1 MAHLS
6 IESSNPNFSYIIN
19 KNPINPA
26 FSKEIRQG
34 NAIGWFPPGNTQ
46 KFCVRFVDPPQ
57 KMSYNKAEFEYL
69 DVTALSSPAA
79 YSNLIREFFSS
90 LLKKESEFDTTNYQ
104 HQITL
109 GFVKCNNKNLQL
121 FIKSF
126 SEVSY
131 VERAKNTYQ
140 VVFASKEVLLRK
152 LVHLANLFCI
162 FMMVADREEDVHI
175 TEDVITK
182 YLISIKE
189 VKCPYYI
196 ANLFKV
202 QFLTTKALFNKFA
215 PILQVSCTEQVTFK
229 FGSTQAARQRWIE
242 SNLTL
247 KNNIVDIG
255 AGKDFNYAYLS
266 RNLSGIYYPVDRDEF
281 ARKSIIKKTEY
292 KKFDKVAEPVS
303 DWNEVKDLL
312 DSPTEVILT
321 EVLEHNTLK
330 EAKALLK
337 EVLSH
342 PCVKKVLITI
352 PWMPF
357 NQYYLLDTEFRHDD
371 HKWEADSGVLIDRY
385 KLLDVYHCNKDFNVQ
400 FADIGD
406 LIIDANQLQH
416 SPTIGIIIEKV

>member
-1 MAHLS
+1 MAFLS

-26 FSKEIRQG
+26 IAKSIRQG
-34 NAIGWFPPGNTQ
+34 TAIGWFSGSQ
-46 KFCVRFVDPPQ
+46 KYCVRFVDPPQ
-57 KMSYNKAEFEYL
+57 KMSYNQAEFEYL
-69 DVTALSSPAA
+69 DISALSSPSA

-90 LLKKESEFDTTNYQ
+90 LLKKESEFDATDYQ

-109 GFVKCNNKNLQL
+109 GFVKCSKRNLDH
-121 FIKSF
+121 FTKF
-126 SEVSY
+126 FVEVSY

-140 VVFASKEVLLRK
+140 VVFASKETSIRK
-152 LVHLANLFCI
+152 LVHLTNLFCI
-162 FMMVADREEDVHI
+162 FMIVADKKDVHI

-182 YLISIKE
+182 YLTSIKE

-215 PILQVSCTEQVTFK
+215 PILQEACTENVTFE

-242 SNLTL
+242 SNLTI
-247 KNNIVDIG
+247 KNNIVDLG
-255 AGKDFNYAYLS
+255 AGEDFNYAYLS
-266 RNLSGIYYPVDRDEF
+266 RNLSGIYYPVDRDET
-281 ARKSIIKKTEY
+281 ARKSIIRKTEY
-292 KKFDKVAEPVS
+292 KKFDKVADPVS

-342 PCVKKVLITI
+342 FCVKRVLITV

-357 NQYYLLDTEFRHDD
+357 NQYYLLDTEFRRDD
-371 HKWEADSGVLIDRY
+371 HKWEGNGFTLH
-385 KLLDVYHCNKDFNVQ
+385 KLLLDTPPAQLVN
-400 FADIGD
+400 IGD
-406 LIIDANQLQH
+406 QIESIYFKGSSEGKTLD
-416 SPTIGIIIEKV
+416 SPTVGIIIEKV